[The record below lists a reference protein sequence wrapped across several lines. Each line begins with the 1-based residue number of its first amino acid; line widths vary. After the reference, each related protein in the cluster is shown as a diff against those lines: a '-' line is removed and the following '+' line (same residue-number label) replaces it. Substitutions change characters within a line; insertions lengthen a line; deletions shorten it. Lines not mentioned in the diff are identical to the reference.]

1 MSLFLSERDPGLR
14 EYMDDPDCDL
24 DMLHATYRQFET
36 VNKLIGGWK
45 RIYKTHMR
53 PALIEAG
60 GNASILDIGCGGGD
74 ILRLLNG
81 FCRDDNLDVQFT
93 GIEPDT
99 RAIEFINKQSW
110 PDHFTFLNSSSD
122 ELVQQN
128 QSFTVVISNHLI
140 HHLSPL
146 ELNGVCRDAEFL
158 ANKRVIFS
166 DIERSFIGYFCFR
179 TIAPLLF
186 KNSFIVADGL
196 RSIRRSYQKN
206 ELSPHLPDGWSVHRQ
221 LPFRLLAIYEGGNS

>member
-24 DMLHATYRQFET
+24 EMLHATYRQFET

-53 PALIEAG
+53 PALIEAD

-221 LPFRLLAIYEGGNS
+221 LPFRLLAIYKGGKS

>member
-1 MSLFLSERDPGLR
+1 
-14 EYMDDPDCDL
+14 MDDPDCDL
-24 DMLHATYRQFET
+24 EMLHATYRQFET

-53 PALIEAG
+53 PALIEAD

-206 ELSPHLPDGWSVHRQ
+206 ELSPHLPDGWSVQRQ
-221 LPFRLLAIYEGGNS
+221 FPFRLLAIYEGGNS

>member
-53 PALIEAG
+53 PALIEAD

-206 ELSPHLPDGWSVHRQ
+206 ELSPHLPDGWSVQRQ
-221 LPFRLLAIYEGGNS
+221 FPFRLLAIYEGGNS